1 MLKRIV
7 YWLIGDDFKVSKTY
21 DYLHTN
27 HTMNSTGALPGI
39 LIVAWLIFMMVT
51 LFFEIF
57 IN

>member
-1 MLKRIV
+1 MLKRIL
-7 YWLIGDDFKVSKTY
+7 YWLIGDDFKLSKTH

-27 HTMNSTGALPGI
+27 HTMNSTGVLPGI
-39 LIVAWLIFMMVT
+39 LMIAWLIFMMVT